1 MVEGT
6 PRPDPEVRPPAAD
19 PIVLKN
25 RIAVLSPEPI
35 AEGAFGKVYV
45 GKILNPVGLLAE
57 RIVWGEENPRWLG
70 IDDIPYEEPGR
81 DLAEERR
88 LPVPIVDPA
97 QRRRIY
103 QAAERLWND
112 YLERRR
118 QDRDRADEEYRDLL
132 NLIDPLLHEDRIIAV
147 KVLRP
152 PADPDPDQEQK
163 IIVDSVRRFIKEN
176 DILRT
181 LRHPGIVRRFG
192 LVRDQRMGWCLL
204 LEYIEGETLDA
215 HLRRCP
221 EGRLPLPRAV
231 QLAREIAE
239 AIEYIH
245 ARGVVHRDLKPQ
257 NIMIRKDDGRAVL
270 TDFGIG
276 KWADESHT
284 QQFTQSGVR
293 IGTPRYMAPEQ
304 ARAEGPVGQ
313 EADVY
318 QLATI
323 LFELVTGRAAYEG
336 MEHGEVFRWLT
347 DPARRHPTYVRDHVP
362 GISRELEAVIEVGR
376 EKDPGRRWTIEEF
389 RDRLE
394 RVAAEGLYEER
405 GPAHEPDCAELVEH
419 LREVRIRAKE
429 LAWEEHVLQRRLDLA
444 RLRRRLEETWDLLR
458 REAYLE
464 AGTALEGILKDVQ
477 AFPARTAPL
486 RAEVE
491 ALERAFRR
499 AKAKYEAEYLLTM
512 AEQHFAAR
520 RYPDVGAALDA
531 ASERLRALPRE
542 GYGPVHERFQ
552 ALSQRYDAQ
561 HRSFVELLETLRKS
575 FIEKIQE
582 RVRELSD
589 LAAAGRPP
597 DASRLAELLS
607 QAATVER
614 NLRTVDREKV
624 GPAAF
629 DATQKDLADLRAALE
644 ALLRRTASPAPP

>member
-1 MVEGT
+1 MEGT
-6 PRPDPEVRPPAAD
+6 SKPEPEVRPSGGD

-88 LPVPIVDPA
+88 LPVPIVDPT

-103 QAAERLWND
+103 QSAERLWND

-118 QDRDRADEEYRDLL
+118 QDRARADEEYRDLL

-163 IIVDSVRRFIKEN
+163 IIVDSVRRFIQEN

-204 LEYIEGETLDA
+204 LEYIEGETLDQ
-215 HLRRCP
+215 HLRRSA
-221 EGRLPLPRAV
+221 EGRLPLPCAV

-276 KWADESHT
+276 KWTDESQTH
-284 QQFTQSGVR
+284 QFTQSGMR

-313 EADVY
+313 AADVY

-323 LFELVTGRAAYEG
+323 LFELVTGHAAYEG
-336 MEHGEVFRWLT
+336 LEHAEVFRWLL
-347 DPARRHPTYVRDHVP
+347 DPARRHPTYVRDFLP
-362 GISRELEAVIEVGR
+362 GISRELEAAIEVGR
-376 EKDPGRRWTIEEF
+376 EKDPERRWTIEEF

-394 RVAAEGLYEER
+394 RVAAEGLYEEPT
-405 GPAHEPDCAELVEH
+405 PAGTADDAELTEH

-429 LAWEEHVLQRRLDLA
+429 LAWEEHVLQRRLDVSQ
-444 RLRRRLEETWDLLR
+444 LRRRLEAAWEHLR

-477 AFPARTAPL
+477 TFPARYAPL
-486 RAEVE
+486 RGEVE
-491 ALERAFRR
+491 ALDRACRL
-499 AKAKYEAEYLLTM
+499 AKGKYEAEYLLTL

-531 ASERLRALPRE
+531 AAERLQALPHD
-542 GYGPVHERFQ
+542 GYADVHDRFK
-552 ALSQRYDAQ
+552 ALSRRYDAQ
-561 HRSFVELLETLRKS
+561 HRSFVELLGTLRKS
-575 FIEKIQE
+575 FVQKIQD

-589 LAAAGRPP
+589 EAAAGKPP
-597 DASRLAELLS
+597 EAPQIAELLS

-629 DATQKDLADLRAALE
+629 DATQKDLSDLRAALE
-644 ALLRRTASPAPP
+644 ALLKRAASPAPP